1 MQRMF
6 MRRVGLALLLMLA
19 ATALT
24 FWLVTGAPGNV
35 AALIAERAAGAGAD
49 GEMIA
54 KIADDLGL
62 NDPLPLRYARWLG
75 QDQRPYGK
83 DASFAQA
90 CVACHTPVKDNDW
103 VFTHPVNLP

>member
-24 FWLVTGAPGNV
+24 FWLVTAAPGNV

-62 NDPLPLRYARWLG
+62 NRSPASALCALAGDALTGDFRKSACGPASRWP
-75 QDQRPYGK
+75 RNSP
-83 DASFAQA
+83 S
-90 CVACHTPVKDNDW
+90 
-103 VFTHPVNLP
+103 VFR